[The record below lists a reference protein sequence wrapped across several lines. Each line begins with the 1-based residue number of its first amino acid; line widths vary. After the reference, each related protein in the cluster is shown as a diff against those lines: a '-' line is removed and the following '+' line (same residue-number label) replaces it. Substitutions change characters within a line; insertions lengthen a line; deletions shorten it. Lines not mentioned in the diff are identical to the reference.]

1 MTQTT
6 INTIDIERQDDSFC
20 QKYCENNETSTESDF
35 KLNYLVPASDCHSS
49 QVSTASET
57 EELENESD
65 DDDEVRITIFDK
77 NTDMP
82 EYDDY
87 LLFGQVEE
95 NDEADAVD
103 QLE

>member
-1 MTQTT
+1 M
-6 INTIDIERQDDSFC
+6 
-20 QKYCENNETSTESDF
+20 
-35 KLNYLVPASDCHSS
+35 NYLVPISDCHSS

-65 DDDEVRITIFDK
+65 DDDEVRITILDK

-95 NDEADAVD
+95 NDEADAVAVD
-103 QLE
+103 EHL

>member
-1 MTQTT
+1 M
-6 INTIDIERQDDSFC
+6 
-20 QKYCENNETSTESDF
+20 
-35 KLNYLVPASDCHSS
+35 
-49 QVSTASET
+49 STASET

-65 DDDEVRITIFDK
+65 DDDEVRITILDK

-95 NDEADAVD
+95 NDEADAVAVD
-103 QLE
+103 EHL